1 MSETIL
7 LVEDELFVA
16 LDVQTTV
23 EDNGFVVDGPY
34 ATLRETMEALSAEG
48 HPRPACAILDVR
60 LRDGE
65 VYPAAD
71 RLRDA
76 GIPIIFHSGHADQG
90 SLKQRYP
97 GAAVCGKPCSPA
109 ALRTQLV
116 SMLATLRAAGEGAA
130 PSAAPAGHPA
140 GA

>member
-34 ATLRETMEALSAEG
+34 ATLKETLEALGTEG

-60 LRDGE
+60 LKDGE

-76 GIPIIFHSGHADQG
+76 GVPIIFHSGHADQMT
-90 SLKQRYP
+90 LERRYP
-97 GAAVCGKPCSPA
+97 GAAVCGKPCSPTALHHQLVTMLA
-109 ALRTQLV
+109 ALRT
-116 SMLATLRAAGEGAA
+116 AGEEGE
-130 PSAAPAGHPA
+130 PRPAIP
-140 GA
+140 